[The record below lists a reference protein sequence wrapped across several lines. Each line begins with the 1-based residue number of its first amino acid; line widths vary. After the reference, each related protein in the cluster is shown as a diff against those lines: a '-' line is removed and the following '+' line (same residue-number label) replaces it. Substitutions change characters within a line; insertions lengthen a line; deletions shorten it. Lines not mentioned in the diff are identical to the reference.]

1 MLSHRYSTSKPPDAS
16 RVTYDGSSMPSHPL
30 LASVR
35 ERVWQL
41 GLWVDMAQSLLCRN
55 HWQTHWIFRT
65 IVSLRPS
72 FSSVPTGS
80 GSASILQGCTESG
93 AGASCVPSDPIP
105 ASPTSGWTDVKW
117 ADLGSFS
124 QNHTSGQC
132 GHSPRDSCSSIW
144 STSPSYQLP
153 SSLGKILKV
162 LECETK
168 RVFPFV
174 PARKHCRGVKFV
186 FPIRLHAARPLPS
199 PSRVRL
205 INGLSSQHNEDQK
218 GVRLLGHSPNSFCRR
233 TTLELLCTIK
243 QRTCGSLIYQVGSED
258 NYFSSSQY
266 SRCALTA
273 EAEQGSWGIQTLF
286 TFRWNWILEL
296 YTKIGKGVSN
306 WDGEEDRL
314 LYRVTDRLI

>member
-1 MLSHRYSTSKPPDAS
+1 
-16 RVTYDGSSMPSHPL
+16 
-30 LASVR
+30 
-35 ERVWQL
+35 
-41 GLWVDMAQSLLCRN
+41 MAQCLLCRN
-55 HWQTHWIFRT
+55 HWHDILNCQDHY
-65 IVSLRPS
+65 SLRLD

-80 GSASILQGCTESG
+80 RSASILQGCAESG
-93 AGASCVPSDPIP
+93 AGASCVPSDSTP
-105 ASPTSGWTDVKW
+105 ASPEVAEQMWSALIWRH
-117 ADLGSFS
+117 SS
-124 QNHTSGQC
+124 NHCQNHTSEQC
-132 GHSPRDSCSSIW
+132 GHSPRVSCSSIW
-144 STSPSYQLP
+144 SANPSYQLP

-162 LECETK
+162 LKCETK
-168 RVFPFV
+168 RIFPFV

-199 PSRVRL
+199 PSQVRL

-233 TTLELLCTIK
+233 ITLELLCTIK
-243 QRTCGSLIYQVGSED
+243 QRTWGSLIYQVGSED

-266 SRCALTA
+266 RQRALTA
-273 EAEQGSWGIQTLF
+273 EAKQGSWGIQTLF